1 MVTVMS
7 NRLHTYSTHSILDHL
22 VIIVMVV
29 LYIVSVK
36 CKLQAFTQ
44 PASWTHYS
52 SDYDVCTEGQKLD
65 YRLSLS

>member
-22 VIIVMVV
+22 VIILIVV

-36 CKLQAFTQ
+36 CKLQ

-52 SDYDVCTEGQKLD
+52 SDYDVCTGDQKLD